1 MKIYGPAA
9 LNPVRRL
16 ESDRND
22 ITPAEAPRSAEAG
35 EKVAVSGVA
44 EAVAEAR
51 SPEVIDQ
58 ARVERIREAIAK
70 NRFPIDP
77 MRIARKM
84 LTEER

>member
-9 LNPVRRL
+9 LNPIRRL
-16 ESDRND
+16 ESGPND
-22 ITPAEAPRSAEAG
+22 VTPAKAPRNAEAG
-35 EKVAVSGVA
+35 EKVAFSGMA

-51 SPEVIDQ
+51 TPEVIDE